1 MNIFC
6 STRACS
12 EFSSA
17 KKISFTEAILSPSAS
32 FGGLYTIEKIPKLN
46 IGPLLHLNYTDLAQ
60 KIFEVM
66 GIDLQSNILKVA
78 LKSYQAFDD
87 PFDPA
92 PLTKIPSI
100 FGEKLYAQELYHGPT
115 RAFKDMALQ
124 PFSIIF
130 SYLSKQVRKTQDRKY
145 LIVTATSGDT
155 GPATLE
161 SFANKEGVYV
171 VCLYPKTGTSDVQAL
186 QMKTQDAKNLK
197 VLAIDGDFDD
207 AQSILKSLL
216 NDRKFQAELEVRN
229 IFLSAANSVNFGRI
243 AFQIIYHIWG
253 YLTLVRNNHI
263 KMRES
268 IYTVIPSGNFGN
280 ALGAFYAKKMGVP
293 IEKLIIASNPNNI
306 LSEFIQTGIY
316 DLRGKRLIKSRSP
329 AMDILKSSNV
339 ERVLFELYGA
349 VRTKNLM
356 DDLDSKFFYQLIPS
370 ELKEL
375 QSYFLADFC
384 NDEDCL
390 QTIKNSFEA
399 GYLIDPHTATGIKVA
414 SKLCKKNPTI
424 ICSTAEWSKFAPTV
438 AEAVLGDKLDDKKAI
453 DLLCNKA
460 SELIQ
465 KNGGKEICLPECIKE
480 LFLKPIIHSQ
490 SLDKQEIKS
499 DILQWL

>member
-1 MNIFC
+1 MDIFC

-12 EFSSA
+12 ESSNA
-17 KKISFTEAILSPSAS
+17 KKISFAEAILSPSAL
-32 FGGLYTIEKIPKLN
+32 FGGLYTIEKIPKLD
-46 IGPLLHLNYTDLAQ
+46 IEPLLCLNYTDLTQ

-66 GIDLQSNILKVA
+66 GIDLKSNILKVA

-92 PLTKIPSI
+92 PLIKIPSI

-130 SYLSKQVRKTQDRKY
+130 SYLSKQVKKSQGRKY
-145 LIVTATSGDT
+145 LILTATSGDT

-216 NDRKFQAELEVRN
+216 NDRKFQAELEEKN

-263 KMRES
+263 KMGEF

-280 ALGAFYAKKMGVP
+280 ALGAFYAKKIGVP
-293 IEKLIIASNPNNI
+293 IEKLIIASNSNNI

-316 DLRGKRLIKSRSP
+316 DLRGKSLVKSRSP

-339 ERVLFELYGA
+339 ERMLFELYGA

-356 DDLDSKFFYQLIPS
+356 NDLDSKFFYQLIPF

-414 SKLCKKNPTI
+414 SNLCKKTPAI
-424 ICSTAEWSKFAPTV
+424 VCSTAEWSKFAPTV
-438 AEAVLGDKLDDKKAI
+438 AEAVFGNKLDDKKAI

-460 SELIQ
+460 SVLIQ
-465 KNGGKEICLPECIKE
+465 KNGGKEILLPECIKE

-490 SLDKQEIKS
+490 ILDKQEIKT